1 MLASYTE
8 PNFDVRN
15 PLEQDGLDCNDD
27 VPGNGFWR
35 DAGVD
40 ILSGLAWLL
49 RKAPLDESDEL

>member
-15 PLEQDGLDCNDD
+15 PLEQNGLDCHDD

-35 DAGVD
+35 DARVD
-40 ILSGLAWLL
+40 ILSGWLGCFAKH
-49 RKAPLDESDEL
+49 R